1 MIRLLTTDNTRTL
14 LQSHYFGRADVAL
27 PGFAKW
33 FEEASKEE
41 RSHATTLI
49 EYINKRGGSV
59 ALGDINVS
67 NNTFHF

>member
-1 MIRLLTTDNTRTL
+1 M
-14 LQSHYFGRADVAL
+14 AL

-67 NNTFHF
+67 KA